1 MGSRDYGLLGY
12 VLSEAEWLALPNNT
26 SPFVPAQPPGN
37 APPPQPAAPWQEWQ
51 YNKQCYDAEKKLL
64 NSAAANFV
72 RALDEH
78 AMFIMEGAEN
88 TIRGKSLAQMLASL
102 TAEYGTMTKND
113 LLDHF
118 KMVNTPYERGEDILQ
133 YLLRHSN
140 AHRVAAE
147 NGQPWPEMTKIST
160 LIAGITPCGMY
171 SSTQYIASQRCLY
184 SK

>member
-1 MGSRDYGLLGY
+1 MESSDNPFPPFPGELSHRLAFPRFRKCVLNALEHMGSRDYGLLGY

-78 AMFIMEGAEN
+78 
-88 TIRGKSLAQMLASL
+88 S
-102 TAEYGTMTKND
+102 
-113 LLDHF
+113 
-118 KMVNTPYERGEDILQ
+118 
-133 YLLRHSN
+133 
-140 AHRVAAE
+140 
-147 NGQPWPEMTKIST
+147 
-160 LIAGITPCGMY
+160 C
-171 SSTQYIASQRCLY
+171 
-184 SK
+184 